1 MIVYVESNF
10 VLELAFRQ
18 EQADSCRRVLTA
30 CTIGGGHLVLPA
42 FSVAEP
48 FQAFV
53 ARVKARNQAAR
64 DLRLQLDQLA
74 RSETLAGEAE
84 PLLRLTGLLVRS
96 AEEERTGLQAAM
108 QVILDAAELIP
119 LDADVVREA
128 GRLEASLSLS
138 PQDAIVLASV
148 LKHLGSIQPE
158 RSCFL
163 NRNSKDFD
171 NPDIVNRLQDL
182 GCKLLPRFDTG
193 LEFIEA
199 SATGP
204 SRNS

>member
-10 VLELAFRQ
+10 VLEMAFRQ
-18 EQADSCRRVLTA
+18 EQVDSCRRVLALCATGRA
-30 CTIGGGHLVLPA
+30 RLVLPA

-53 ARVKARNQAAR
+53 ARAKARNQAAR

-74 RSETLAGEAE
+74 RTETLADEAE
-84 PLLRLTGLLVRS
+84 PLRRLTGLLVRS

-108 QVILDAAELIP
+108 QEILDAAELIP

-128 GRLEASLSLS
+128 GRLEASLRLS

-148 LKHLGSIQPE
+148 LKHLSTIQLE
-158 RSCFL
+158 KSCFL
-163 NRNSKDFD
+163 NRNTKDFD
-171 NPDIVNRLQDL
+171 NPDVVTRLQDL
-182 GCKLLPRFDTG
+182 GCRLLPRFDTG
-193 LEFIEA
+193 LEYIEA
-199 SATGP
+199 VTP
-204 SRNS
+204 LDR